1 MVTLVDLQSACRVR
15 SLLVTSRDS
24 SEGLMKLMSL
34 GRLWYWIEIHTTVSK
49 VESVSCERIQSD
61 ARKAE

>member
-24 SEGLMKLMSL
+24 SESLMKLMSL